1 MTFTNILLLY
11 LTVGTVCA
19 MCFEILMKKF
29 DLSEDTGIIERF
41 TWILLWPYYVLIFF
55 WGMRK

>member
-41 TWILLWPYYVLIFF
+41 TWIALWPYYVLIFF